1 MQAKYSNVSYFQI
14 VMKEAKI
21 RLKIGKR
28 RSFQQKAEGRDRMK
42 EVQKLRSWEAEKEG
56 TLTCVDWVD

>member
-1 MQAKYSNVSYFQI
+1 
-14 VMKEAKI
+14 MKEAKI